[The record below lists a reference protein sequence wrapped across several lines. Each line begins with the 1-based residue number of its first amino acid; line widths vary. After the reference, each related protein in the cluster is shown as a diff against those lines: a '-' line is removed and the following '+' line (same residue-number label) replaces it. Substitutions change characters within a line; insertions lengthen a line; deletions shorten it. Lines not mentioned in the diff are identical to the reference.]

1 MIVRELPRGDCGTVA
16 LTWSPCG
23 CKLTRAA
30 GLMAGA
36 TAQPELPVATAR
48 PYLPMAGLQSPGG
61 APLGPGDCGPQWLVL
76 QHIPGL
82 QRSPQPG
89 LVYGW
94 AAGVACMHGAALVPL
109 PAHRLSHCSIRRGWD
124 LTLPSGCP
132 LCKRRC
138 RVAAPPPCAG
148 WSAYALRWSRAAA
161 ATTARLSSAAPW
173 QEGVTLAPPLFYRP
187 SRWPRPPA
195 PASTRW

>member
-1 MIVRELPRGDCGTVA
+1 MIRVNSGNDCARIAAGRLRDCGA
-16 LTWSPCG
+16 NLAPCG

-109 PAHRLSHCSIRRGWD
+109 PAHRLSHCSTRRGWD
-124 LTLPSGCP
+124 LTLPP
-132 LCKRRC
+132 AARC
-138 RVAAPPPCAG
+138 VNGDAGRPRLPPVLAGQRTRCAGAGPPP
-148 WSAYALRWSRAAA
+148 
-161 ATTARLSSAAPW
+161 
-173 QEGVTLAPPLFYRP
+173 PP
-187 SRWPRPPA
+187 PPA
-195 PASTRW
+195 SPLLPRGKKG